1 MKVIKVGNEEADFL
15 TEDEVNKIAILKL
28 VELGTFIEGVG
39 IRDGQFYV
47 LAEDEDDQ
55 MYLAWSTGNAK
66 KTVDYIGLSSMI
78 KLGAKLGFLKEACE
92 REVGQNPSSKD
103 VERG

>member
-1 MKVIKVGNEEADFL
+1 MKVVKVGNEDADYL

-28 VELGTFIEGVG
+28 VDLGTFIDGVG

-55 MYLAWSTGNAK
+55 MYLAWVNSGQMFKEDYLKIATKIK
-66 KTVDYIGLSSMI
+66 KGHELD
-78 KLGAKLGFLKEACE
+78 FLKQACE
-92 REVGQNPSSKD
+92 REMGQGPSSKD
-103 VERG
+103 IKRS